1 VCTLGLCCV
10 PHPLAALAE
19 MHRVLRP
26 GGLLLLVDH
35 VLSTNR
41 VIRWLQRRMDELMWR
56 RYGDRQTRRTLPL
69 LEAAGFAVQVAER
82 NRGDDRAGRR
92 NQDRLMRFYIAS
104 VAFCRCQRP
113 RWLGQ
118 PG

>member
-82 NRGDDRAGRR
+82 NRAGMIER
-92 NQDRLMRFYIAS
+92 
-104 VAFCRCQRP
+104 VAATKI
-113 RWLGQ
+113 G
-118 PG
+118 